1 MFKNDS
7 FTSNSKCQNSK
18 KFLKKKVLTFES
30 AFNKNNKIYTNSPY
44 IPQFQPAPPLNGK
57 KLNFHENSNKMSINI
72 NINNYN
78 INNYHILKND
88 RGDNA
93 SSMNYIK
100 KNFSN
105 NVLNTVIN
113 NNNSIGVDNNNI
125 FIRQVNNAENLFS
138 KTILNNLNNSNEA
151 KSKNKYF
158 LSIFIR

>member
-30 AFNKNNKIYTNSPY
+30 AFIKKNNNNKNLNIPQILPNSIQVGNSLNFNEFSNKIP
-44 IPQFQPAPPLNGK
+44 
-57 KLNFHENSNKMSINI
+57 INI

-78 INNYHILKND
+78 INNYNILKND

-93 SSMNYIK
+93 SSLNYLN
-100 KNFSN
+100 KNYSSYGFN
-105 NVLNTVIN
+105 NLIN
-113 NNNSIGVDNNNI
+113 NNISTGIEKNHNN
-125 FIRQVNNAENLFS
+125 FMLQEHTLSRKLS
-138 KTILNNLNNSNEA
+138 NLNNSNDV

-158 LSIFIR
+158 PSNKIQLK